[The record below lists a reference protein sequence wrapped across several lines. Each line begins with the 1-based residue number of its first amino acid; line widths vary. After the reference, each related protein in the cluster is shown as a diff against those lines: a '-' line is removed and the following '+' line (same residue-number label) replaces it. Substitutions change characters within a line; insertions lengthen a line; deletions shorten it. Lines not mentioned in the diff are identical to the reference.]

1 MVETISIDEIGR
13 HPTSVSPCGIEAIR
27 FGARLKMPDIVHME
41 NLTRTFGKIVAV
53 DHISLGVKE
62 GEIFGFL
69 GPNGAGKTTTIRVLC
84 SLLKPDEGK
93 ATIDGHDIVK
103 EASTVRS
110 VIGLL
115 PEPELSGLY
124 ERMTPIENLTFFA
137 KLYNMSER
145 QIQNRVKEILDMMDL
160 WGRRNDRVG
169 TFSRGMRQKLSIAR
183 AIIHDPKVLFMDEPT
198 TGLDPAAAKS
208 FREFLAR
215 LCKQLNRTVFLCTH
229 NLPEADMI
237 CDRIAIINHGQIAMV
252 GETSELR
259 KSLWKKRTFTL
270 TLLPGFDKS
279 IAEKLSKIGTVEN
292 LKLKRNI
299 IQFETDKPD
308 EVNPLIV
315 QRIVES
321 GGRILTLQEEKKT
334 LEDIYMKIIGQEGEG
349 I

>member
-1 MVETISIDEIGR
+1 MS
-13 HPTSVSPCGIEAIR
+13 
-27 FGARLKMPDIVHME
+27 DIIHVE

-53 DHISLGVKE
+53 DHVSIDVKE

-69 GPNGAGKTTTIRVLC
+69 GPNGAGKTTTVRVLC

-110 VIGLL
+110 VVGLL

-137 KLYNMSER
+137 RLYNMSER
-145 QIQNRVKEILDMMDL
+145 QIQNRVKELLDMMDL
-160 WGRRNDRVG
+160 WGRRNDKVA

-183 AIIHDPKVLFMDEPT
+183 AIVHDPKVLFMDEPT

-208 FREFLAR
+208 FREFLAK

-237 CDRIAIINHGQIAMV
+237 CDRIAIINRGQIAMV
-252 GETSELR
+252 GETSELK
-259 KSLWKKRTFTL
+259 KSLWKKRVFTI
-270 TLLPGFDKS
+270 TLLPGLDKS
-279 IAEKLSKIGTVEN
+279 ITEKISEISSVEN
-292 LKLKRNI
+292 VKLKRNI
-299 IQFETDKPD
+299 IQYETEKPD
-308 EVNPLIV
+308 ESNPMII

-321 GGRILTLQEEKKT
+321 GGKIVTLQEERKT
-334 LEDIYMKIIGQEGEG
+334 LEDIYMKIIGQESEG
-349 I
+349 M

>member
-1 MVETISIDEIGR
+1 MQNIIHS
-13 HPTSVSPCGIEAIR
+13 
-27 FGARLKMPDIVHME
+27 E
-41 NLTRTFGKIVAV
+41 NLTRSFGKTVAV
-53 DHISLGVKE
+53 DHVSLDVKE

-69 GPNGAGKTTTIRVLC
+69 GPNGAGKTTTVRVLC
-84 SLLKPDEGK
+84 SLLKPNEGT
-93 ATIDGHDIVK
+93 AIIDGHDIVK
-103 EASTVRS
+103 EASAVRS
-110 VIGLL
+110 VVGLL

-124 ERMTPIENLTFFA
+124 ERMTPIENLVFFA
-137 KLYNMSER
+137 KLYSISER
-145 QIQNRVKEILDMMDL
+145 QIGNRVKELLDMMDL
-160 WGRRNDRVG
+160 WGKRNDRVG

-198 TGLDPAAAKS
+198 TGLDPVAAKS

-237 CDRIAIINHGQIAMV
+237 CDRIAIINSGQIAMV

-270 TLLPGFDKS
+270 TLLPGLDKS
-279 IAEKLSKIGTVEN
+279 IAEKLSEIETVEN
-292 LKLKRNI
+292 LKLKHNI